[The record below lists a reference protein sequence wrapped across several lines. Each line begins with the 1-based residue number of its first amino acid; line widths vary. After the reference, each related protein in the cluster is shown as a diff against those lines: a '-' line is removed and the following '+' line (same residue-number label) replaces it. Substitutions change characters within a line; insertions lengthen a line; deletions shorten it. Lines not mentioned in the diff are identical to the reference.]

1 MKQTTFEEFVELARR
16 GTFVPVVK
24 EIIAD
29 LLTPVSAFLKI
40 AEHSDYAFLFES
52 VEGGEQVARYSFLGK
67 DPFLVLRARD
77 GRTTLERSGTT
88 TESDEA
94 FVPALRRLMAELSVA
109 VRAGPAAL
117 HRRRRRL
124 HRLRRLPDLRACAQE
139 RLGRRRRPPAR
150 TTPVP
155 TPKTMPGFM
164 LFDTVLAFDHVKH
177 RILIIANARI
187 TADEDLRAL
196 YQFACAKIQFLERE
210 LERGLSQA
218 EPDERPAPEVR
229 SNQTK
234 EVFEAGV
241 RTIKE
246 RIAAGDIYQAVLS
259 QRFETDVTADPF
271 TVYRALRHVNP
282 SPYMYFMRM
291 GALAIVGSSP
301 EMLVRVE
308 GRRVETHPIA
318 GTRPRGTNDEEDLRL
333 AEELKRNE
341 KERAEHVMLV
351 DLGRNDL
358 GRVCE
363 YGSVRVPQYMALE
376 RYSHVMHLVSTVDG
390 RLAEDRDHLDALVA
404 CFPAGTVSGAPK
416 IRAMQILSEL
426 EPTRREI
433 YAGAVGYLDF
443 AGNLD
448 FCIAIRTITIRRRPR
463 AHPGRRGNRRR
474 LEPGGRVRR
483 DARQGAGDAAGARH
497 GGSGTVILLID
508 NYDSFTFNLAQ
519 YLGELGAPPLVRRND
534 ELSARR
540 CRRDAPDRIVISPGP
555 GRPEDAG
562 ISVEVIKRF
571 GARMPILGVCLGH
584 QGIGIA
590 FGGDVVRAGELM
602 HGKTS
607 TVHHDGAG
615 VFRGITQPFS
625 AGRYHSLVIAQPL
638 PPELELAAHTED
650 GTVMGV
656 RHRSLSDS
664 RRAVSSRVR
673 ADRRGTHAAPQLPGD
688 VMFAALIEKLQRRQ
702 DLTVEESAAAMD
714 EIMEGRAQP
723 AQIAGFLIALAMKG
737 RAPLRG
743 RRPCPHHARA
753 VDEAVAGIP
762 RRVRHLRHG
771 RRSRPHLQRVDGC
784 GTGGRGVRGEGR
796 QARQPFGVEPV
807 RQRGSLRSAGREH
820 HGAAG
825 RRRALPAGGQHR
837 VFLRADVPSLD
848 ASCGADAEG
857 PRRADGLQ
865 PSRPADQSCGRRP
878 SAGRRAA
885 AGADRARRTIARSAG
900 LSASVGRPRRRRP
913 R

>member
-67 DPFLVLRARD
+67 DPFLVLRARE
-77 GRTTLERSGTT
+77 GGTTLERSGTT
-88 TESDEA
+88 SESDEA
-94 FVPALRRLMAELSVA
+94 FVPALRRLMAGLQSPFVPGLPRFTGGA
-109 VRAGPAAL
+109 VGFIGYDASPIFEPALKKAW
-117 HRRRRRL
+117 
-124 HRLRRLPDLRACAQE
+124 AQATA
-139 RLGRRRRPPAR
+139 AR
-150 TTPVP
+150 KDDPGTDAEDDA
-155 TPKTMPGFM
+155 GFM

-210 LERGLSQA
+210 LERGLSQT
-218 EPDERPAPEVR
+218 ENGEQPSPEVR
-229 SNQTK
+229 SNQTRD
-234 EVFEAGV
+234 VFEAGV

-259 QRFETDVTADPF
+259 QRFETDVKADPF

-282 SPYMYFMRM
+282 SPYMYFIRM
-291 GALAIVGSSP
+291 GGLAIVGSSP

-448 FCIAIRTITIRRRPR
+448 FCIAIRTITMRNGR
-463 AHPGRRGNRRR
+463 AHIQ
-474 LEPGGRVRR
+474 
-483 DARQGAGDAAGARH
+483 AGAGIVADSNPAAEYEETRDKAR
-497 GGSGTVILLID
+497 
-508 NYDSFTFNLAQ
+508 A
-519 YLGELGAPPLVRRND
+519 
-534 ELSARR
+534 
-540 CRRDAPDRIVISPGP
+540 
-555 GRPEDAG
+555 
-562 ISVEVIKRF
+562 
-571 GARMPILGVCLGH
+571 M
-584 QGIGIA
+584 
-590 FGGDVVRAGELM
+590 
-602 HGKTS
+602 
-607 TVHHDGAG
+607 
-615 VFRGITQPFS
+615 
-625 AGRYHSLVIAQPL
+625 
-638 PPELELAAHTED
+638 
-650 GTVMGV
+650 
-656 RHRSLSDS
+656 
-664 RRAVSSRVR
+664 
-673 ADRRGTHAAPQLPGD
+673 
-688 VMFAALIEKLQRRQ
+688 LQ
-702 DLTVEESAAAMD
+702 
-714 EIMEGRAQP
+714 
-723 AQIAGFLIALAMKG
+723 ALAM
-737 RAPLRG
+737 
-743 RRPCPHHARA
+743 
-753 VDEAVAGIP
+753 
-762 RRVRHLRHG
+762 
-771 RRSRPHLQRVDGC
+771 
-784 GTGGRGVRGEGR
+784 
-796 QARQPFGVEPV
+796 
-807 RQRGSLRSAGREH
+807 
-820 HGAAG
+820 
-825 RRRALPAGGQHR
+825 
-837 VFLRADVPSLD
+837 
-848 ASCGADAEG
+848 AE
-857 PRRADGLQ
+857 
-865 PSRPADQSCGRRP
+865 
-878 SAGRRAA
+878 
-885 AGADRARRTIARSAG
+885 AG
-900 LSASVGRPRRRRP
+900 L
-913 R
+913 